1 MLDIRAQVNKGQDR
15 WSEGINVQSDDINKK
30 KIKEFIEFKLFE
42 YEAYKLKDNDL
53 WETYYED
60 FSTFIVQTFKDCN

>member
-1 MLDIRAQVNKGQDR
+1 MSDIKAKVNKGQDR
-15 WSEGINVQSDDINKK
+15 WSEGINAQSDDVDKK
-30 KIKEFIEFKLFE
+30 EIREFIEFKLLE

-60 FSTFIVQTFKDCN
+60 FSTFIV